1 MRKLVTLTW
10 TAVAFLLLFSCN
22 KKSEIL
28 LPQVLDATFQTLT
41 HSGTAEG
48 DVNVITLTSA
58 SADAYFSADFY
69 TDKRYLPTG
78 SYRVGEEIG
87 SFHGH
92 YKNASLDNDVISGT
106 LKVASSEDGKYS
118 IGGALRLNDQEGS
131 IVKVSAEGIIEF
143 PRSSEYFYTASS
155 DGDLTTYSIYSLGAD
170 NYLLAQAKVFG
181 RGDGEYK
188 VSSEQIDGAAD
199 YNSFFYDGQ
208 SRFVMLSGSITV
220 QEDSGN
226 KTFVF
231 KYGGLTASFS
241 NCELKDSMT
250 EKKRTGEDV
259 NSGFSL
265 KTFVLPSG
273 VAEGTYD
280 YTVKVYFPD
289 GREFFS
295 ATIHTA
301 SEDPLSDG
309 AAHNYKIRTY
319 AVYASGLAADHTS
332 VEPATYY
339 VLDGEIIPAPLNLYI
354 TLRQGKNGDLTRT
367 WLMLSDP
374 SETMPEPLNT
384 FLGGNKYAILVTQ

>member
-1 MRKLVTLTW
+1 M
-10 TAVAFLLLFSCN
+10 ASALLLFSCD
-22 KKSEIL
+22 KKSEVL
-28 LPQVLDATFQTLT
+28 LPQVLDASFPSLS
-41 HSGTAEG
+41 HSGTVEG

-58 SADAYFSADFY
+58 SPDAAFTADFY
-69 TDKRYLPTG
+69 TDKRYLPSG
-78 SYRVGEEIG
+78 SYRVGTEIG

-92 YKNASLDNDVISGT
+92 YKNATLDNDVVSGT
-106 LKVASSEDGKYS
+106 LKVTSTEDGEYS
-118 IGGALRLNDQEGS
+118 LRGTLRLNDTEGS
-131 IVKVSAEGIIEF
+131 IVKVSAAGIIEF
-143 PRSSEYFYTASS
+143 PRGSEYFYTVSS
-155 DGDLTTYSIYSLGAD
+155 EGDLTTYSIYTLGAD
-170 NYLLAQAKVFG
+170 NYLLAQAKVYG
-181 RGDGEYK
+181 NSDGVYT
-188 VSSEQIDGAAD
+188 VSSEPTGGTAD

-208 SRFVMLSGSITV
+208 SRFVMLFGNITV

-231 KYGGLTASFS
+231 KYGGLTANFS
-241 NCELKDSMT
+241 NCELKDSIT
-250 EKKRTGEDV
+250 EKKRVGEDV

-309 AAHNYKIRTY
+309 NAHNYKIRTY
-319 AVYASGLAADHTS
+319 AVYSTGLAADHTS

-339 VLDGEIIPAPLNLYI
+339 VLNGEIIPAPLNLYI

-367 WLMLSDP
+367 WVMLSDP
-374 SETMPEPLNT
+374 SEIMPEPLNT